1 MSIISQFYAIAG
13 ELDGMPVIQET
24 GLCTNDAATLNAI
37 RKHEKEDLQFSRV
50 PRRAGLTVKTLD
62 GSGVAEPYTVSDPQI
77 GRFTNCVQ
85 KGRTLTNQAF
95 PVQPIGPFA
104 GKAIL
109 SYSRTWVQLQKQ
121 SAEDGKLDNA
131 NPSLIG

>member
-24 GLCTNDAATLNAI
+24 GLCTNDVATMAAIHKYENAA
-37 RKHEKEDLQFSRV
+37 LQFSRV

-62 GSGVAEPYTVSDPQI
+62 GSGVAELYTVSDLQI
-77 GRFTNCVQ
+77 GRFPNCVQ
-85 KGRTLTNQAF
+85 SGRTLTKLAF

-104 GKAIL
+104 GKALI
-109 SYSRTWVQLQKQ
+109 SYSRTWVQLQ
-121 SAEDGKLDNA
+121 E
-131 NPSLIG
+131 